1 MATRTTIVAVLLLVL
16 AATPA
21 SAQGDDGKKKKD
33 DDPCKKKCFKPL
45 MGHLL
50 ATMGDKTQP
59 AWVKNMGK
67 LKACNEK
74 YPDTKTRRFLVAI
87 EPAEAVHTTTDGARR
102 RLKDDDACPDFLQEF
117 HDCGWNCDSFK
128 SKKHAADMMG
138 CWADALK

>member
-33 DDPCKKKCFKPL
+33 DDPCTKKCMKPL

-50 ATMGDKTQP
+50 AAIMDKDKTPP
-59 AWVKNMGK
+59 AWVKNMDN
-67 LKACNEK
+67 LKACTDK
-74 YPDTKTRRFLVAI
+74 YSDTKTRRFLMAM

-102 RLKDDDACPDFLQEF
+102 RLKDDDVCPDFLQDGVE
-117 HDCGWNCDSFK
+117 S
-128 SKKHAADMMG
+128 
-138 CWADALK
+138 